1 MVMVRSQ
8 GWTVKIEPCQPAI
21 TTAGTCKLS
30 TTRDCAHVHRL
41 RDHSRVA
48 RHARHR
54 CAHGGKAT
62 SHDDTAPDARSSER
76 RASAAPPTPG
86 SKARCPATACPV
98 SSRSDSGRQCRAC
111 RVNRNGG
118 YRAQRPPAAPR
129 GARHTRTDR
138 RFSALF
144 SMTMRAFCTRRDEH
158 SAPVV
163 LRARSAR
170 FAFLRAG
177 SDLTDPAPAAG
188 A

>member
-21 TTAGTCKLS
+21 TA
-30 TTRDCAHVHRL
+30 TRRHVQALNNARLCARPPSQT
-41 RDHSRVA
+41 SRVA

-98 SSRSDSGRQCRAC
+98 SARSDSGRPCRAC
-111 RVNRNGG
+111 RVNRNRWIPGV
-118 YRAQRPPAAPR
+118 
-129 GARHTRTDR
+129 
-138 RFSALF
+138 SL
-144 SMTMRAFCTRRDEH
+144 
-158 SAPVV
+158 
-163 LRARSAR
+163 ARSTGTNWLIHASGG
-170 FAFLRAG
+170 ASGAPPRASMSSIG
-177 SDLTDPAPAAG
+177 GADGVAHPRDGRYMAG
-188 A
+188 RTIGC